1 MTLTDEE
8 TLELHELLD
17 GLVENNLSPSKKA
30 RLEEWIVESDEVRR
44 RYVYFMDMSSS
55 LVHFADERISDE
67 TSEEEGLSVGEKIV
81 RFIRPVALIAALL
94 VAGFYL
100 PRAFVESGKDV
111 DDVFVGADGSKDAG
125 PDDKPEQVIVDSVAV
140 LTKTVGVEWSD
151 EGSIKPELGNTLEP
165 CTLKLESGLAQIE
178 FLQGSTVVLEGPVEF
193 EIVNPNGGALRFGK
207 LRASVPQVATGFTIE
222 VPNGK
227 IIDLG
232 TEFGLHVHKG
242 GSTEVFVYK
251 GRVLYEGNAGEDEDV
266 FREISGGESIFIDP
280 YGYPRWVEMPT
291 EPFMGK
297 AELAY
302 RSMEESQRRHSA
314 WVQLSKEI
322 AQDPKTRLYFTF
334 DNQDDWSRVLL
345 DASTSSEKPSNG
357 AVIGCKW
364 EDGRWAGKGA
374 LAFKRDNDRVRL
386 NLPKHLISAT
396 LAAWIKIDAL
406 PQSIAPI
413 ICAEPLS
420 LGATC
425 WSINKQGQ
433 LALRVKS
440 VKGFELYES
449 AVAFGKERV
458 GRWTHVATTL
468 DSESKMISHYVNGR
482 SFSHEKMAK
491 LVPLSFEK
499 SLLGHAYDM
508 PDQDGIALRGSIDE
522 FVLFEEA
529 YQEDEIR
536 RIYEIGRPNEPTSP
550 FGANLP

>member
-1 MTLTDEE
+1 MSLTDEE

-17 GLVENNLSPSKKA
+17 GLVENNLSPAKKA
-30 RLEEWIVESDEVRR
+30 RLEQWIVDSDEVRR
-44 RYVYFMDMSSS
+44 RYIYFMDMSSS
-55 LVHFADERISDE
+55 LVHFAEELISDE
-67 TSEEEGLSVGEKIV
+67 TSEEKELSAGEKIV
-81 RFIRPVALIAALL
+81 RFVRPVALIAALL

-100 PRAFVESGKDV
+100 PRTFVENDKETEIIASTTSSTS
-111 DDVFVGADGSKDAG
+111 ADA
-125 PDDKPEQVIVDSVAV
+125 PEEVIVDPVAV

-151 EGSIKPELGNTLEP
+151 EAEIKPELGNTLEP
-165 CTLKLESGLAQIE
+165 CRLKLESGLAQIE

-193 EIVNPNGGALRFGK
+193 EIINPNGGELFFGK
-207 LRASVPQVATGFTIE
+207 LRASVPQVATGFSIE

-232 TEFGLHVHKG
+232 TEFGLHVHEG

-251 GRVLYEGNAGEDEDV
+251 GRVLYEGVAGEDEDV

-280 YGYPRWVEMPT
+280 YGFPRWVEMPT

-314 WVQLSKEI
+314 WVQMSKEI
-322 AQDPKTRLYFTF
+322 AQNPKTRLYFTF

-345 DASTSSEKPSNG
+345 DTSTASQTPSNG

-364 EDGRWAGKGA
+364 EEGRWSGKGA

-386 NLPKHLISAT
+386 NLPKHLTSAT
-396 LAAWIKIDAL
+396 LVAWIKIDAL

-420 LGATC
+420 LGAAC

-440 VKGFELYES
+440 AKGFNLYES

-482 SFSHEKMAK
+482 SFSHERMSE
-491 LVPLSFEK
+491 LVPLNFEK
-499 SLLGHAYDM
+499 SLLGSSSM
-508 PDQDGIALRGSIDE
+508 PKAPKGAALRGSIDE

-529 YQEDEIR
+529 YKEDEIR
-536 RIYEIGRPNEPTSP
+536 RIYEIGRPYEPTNP
-550 FGANLP
+550 FGSNSP

>member
-1 MTLTDEE
+1 MSLTDEE

-17 GLVENNLSPSKKA
+17 GLVENNLSPAKRA
-30 RLEEWIVESDEVRR
+30 RLEQWIVESDEVRR

-55 LVHFADERISDE
+55 LVHFAEELISDE
-67 TSEEEGLSVGEKIV
+67 TSEEKGLSAGEKIV
-81 RFIRPVALIAALL
+81 RFVRPVALIAALL

-100 PRAFVESGKDV
+100 PRTFVENDKDLR
-111 DDVFVGADGSKDAG
+111 GIALSSDGSIVPNA
-125 PDDKPEQVIVDSVAV
+125 PEGVIVDSVAV

-151 EGSIKPELGNTLEP
+151 EAEIKPELGNTLEP
-165 CTLKLESGLAQIE
+165 CKLKLESGLAQIE

-193 EIVNPNGGALRFGK
+193 EIINPNGGELLFGK
-207 LRASVPQVATGFTIE
+207 LRASVPQVATGFSIE

-232 TEFGLHVHKG
+232 TEFGLHVHEG

-251 GRVLYEGNAGEDEDV
+251 GRVLYEGVAGEDEDI
-266 FREISGGESIFIDP
+266 FREIAGGESIFIDP

-314 WVQLSKEI
+314 WVQMSQEI
-322 AQDPKTRLYFTF
+322 AQNPKTRLYFTF

-345 DASTSSEKPSNG
+345 DARTSSQAPSNG

-364 EDGRWAGKGA
+364 EEGRWAGKGA

-386 NLPKHLISAT
+386 NLPGQLSSAT

-420 LGATC
+420 LGAAC

-440 VKGFELYES
+440 AKGFNLYES

-468 DSESKMISHYVNGR
+468 NSESKIIRHYVNGR
-482 SFSHEKMAK
+482 SFSHEKMVN

-499 SLLGHAYDM
+499 SLLGHSYDM
-508 PDQDGIALRGSIDE
+508 PKKDGIALRGSIDE

-529 YQEDEIR
+529 YQEEEIR
-536 RIYEIGRPNEPTSP
+536 RIYEIGRPYEPASP

>member
-1 MTLTDEE
+1 MSLTDEE

-17 GLVENNLSPSKKA
+17 GLVENNLSPAKRA
-30 RLEEWIVESDEVRR
+30 RLEQWIVESDEVRR

-55 LVHFADERISDE
+55 LVHFAEELISDE
-67 TSEEEGLSVGEKIV
+67 TSEEKGLSAGEKIV
-81 RFIRPVALIAALL
+81 RFVRPVALIAALL

-100 PRAFVESGKDV
+100 PRTFIENDKDSE
-111 DDVFVGADGSKDAG
+111 GIASNTGSSILPDA
-125 PDDKPEQVIVDSVAV
+125 PEEVIVDSVAV

-151 EGSIKPELGNTLEP
+151 EAEIKPELGNTLEP
-165 CTLKLESGLAQIE
+165 CRLKLESGLAQIE

-193 EIVNPNGGALRFGK
+193 EIINPNGGELFFGK
-207 LRASVPQVATGFTIE
+207 LRASVPQVATGFSIE

-232 TEFGLHVHKG
+232 TEFGLHVHEG

-251 GRVLYEGNAGEDEDV
+251 GRVLYEGVAGEDEDV

-280 YGYPRWVEMPT
+280 YGFPRWVEMPT

-314 WVQLSKEI
+314 WVQMSKEI
-322 AQDPKTRLYFTF
+322 AQNPKTRLYFTF

-345 DASTSSEKPSNG
+345 DTSTASQTPSNG

-364 EDGRWAGKGA
+364 EEGRWAGKGA

-386 NLPKHLISAT
+386 NLPKHLTSAT
-396 LAAWIKIDAL
+396 LVAWIKIDAL

-420 LGATC
+420 LGAAC

-440 VKGFELYES
+440 AKGFNLYES

-482 SFSHEKMAK
+482 SFSHERMSE
-491 LVPLSFEK
+491 LVPLNFEK
-499 SLLGHAYDM
+499 SLLGSSSM
-508 PDQDGIALRGSIDE
+508 PKAPKGAALRGSIDE

-529 YQEDEIR
+529 YKEDEIR
-536 RIYEIGRPNEPTSP
+536 RIYEVGRPYEPTNP
-550 FGANLP
+550 FGSNSP

>member
-1 MTLTDEE
+1 MSLTDEE

-17 GLVENNLSPSKKA
+17 GLVENNLSPAKKA
-30 RLEEWIVESDEVRR
+30 KLEKWIMESDEVRR

-55 LVHFADERISDE
+55 LVHFADELISDE
-67 TSEEEGLSVGEKIV
+67 TSEEKGLSVGEKIV
-81 RFIRPVALIAALL
+81 RFVRPVALIAALL

-100 PRAFVESGKDV
+100 PRMFVDERNDEGGLVSTVDESSPSGL
-111 DDVFVGADGSKDAG
+111 
-125 PDDKPEQVIVDSVAV
+125 PQEEVIVDSVAV
-140 LTKTVGVEWSD
+140 LTNTVRVKWAE
-151 EGSIKPELGNTLEP
+151 EAEIKPELGKTLEP

-178 FLQGSTVVLEGPVEF
+178 FLQGSTIVLEGPVEF
-193 EIVNPNGGALRFGK
+193 EIVNPNGGELLFGK
-207 LRASVPQVATGFTIE
+207 LRASVPQVATGFSVE

-227 IIDLG
+227 VIDLG

-251 GRVLYEGNAGEDEDV
+251 GRVLYEGVAGEDEDV
-266 FREISGGESIFIDP
+266 FREISGGESVFVDP
-280 YGYPRWVEMPT
+280 YGFPRWVEMPT

-322 AQDPKTRLYFTF
+322 AQNPKTRLYFTF
-334 DNQDDWSRVLL
+334 ENQDDWSRVLP
-345 DASTSSEKPSNG
+345 DTSTSGQTPSNG

-364 EDGRWAGKGA
+364 EEGRWAGKGA
-374 LAFKRDNDRVRL
+374 LSFKRNNDRVRL
-386 NLPKHLISAT
+386 NLPQHLSSAT
-396 LAAWIKIDAL
+396 LAAWIKIDSL
-406 PQSIAPI
+406 PLTVAPI

-420 LGATC
+420 LGAAC
-425 WSINKQGQ
+425 WSINKQGK
-433 LALRVKS
+433 LTLRVKS
-440 VKGFELYES
+440 AKELNVYES

-468 DSESKMISHYVNGR
+468 DAKSKMISHYVNGR
-482 SFSHEKMAK
+482 SFSHEKMSE
-491 LVPLSFEK
+491 LVPLNFEK
-499 SLLGHAYDM
+499 SLLGHSSSL
-508 PDQDGIALRGSIDE
+508 PEGPKGVALRGSIDE

-536 RIYEIGRPNEPTSP
+536 RLYEIGRPNEPTNP
-550 FGANLP
+550 FGSNSP

>member
-1 MTLTDEE
+1 MKLTDEE

-17 GLVENNLSPSKKA
+17 GLVENNLSPAKRA
-30 RLEEWIVESDEVRR
+30 RLEKWIVESDEVRR
-44 RYVYFMDMSSS
+44 RYVYFMDMSAS
-55 LVHFADERISDE
+55 LFHFAEELISDE
-67 TSEEEGLSVGEKIV
+67 TAEEKGLSAGEKIV
-81 RFIRPVALIAALL
+81 RFVRPVALIAALL

-100 PRAFVESGKDV
+100 PRTFVENDKDSGGVALDS
-111 DDVFVGADGSKDAG
+111 DGAIIPNA
-125 PDDKPEQVIVDSVAV
+125 PEGVIVDSVAV

-151 EGSIKPELGNTLEP
+151 EAKIKPQLGNTLEP
-165 CTLKLESGLAQIE
+165 CILKLESGLAQIE

-193 EIVNPNGGALRFGK
+193 EVINPNGGELSFGK
-207 LRASVPQVATGFTIE
+207 LRASVPQVATGFSIE

-232 TEFGLHVHKG
+232 TEFGLHVHEG

-251 GRVLYEGNAGEDEDV
+251 GRVLYEGVAGGDEDV
-266 FREISGGESIFIDP
+266 FREIAGGESIFIDP

-314 WVQLSKEI
+314 WVQMSQEI
-322 AQDPKTRLYFTF
+322 ARNPNTRLYFTF

-345 DASTSSEKPSNG
+345 DASTSSQTPSNG

-364 EDGRWAGKGA
+364 EEGRWAGKGA
-374 LAFKRDNDRVRL
+374 LAFKRGNDRVRL
-386 NLPKHLISAT
+386 NLPGQLSSAT

-413 ICAEPLS
+413 ICTEPLS
-420 LGATC
+420 LGAAC

-440 VKGFELYES
+440 ANESNLYES

-491 LVPLSFEK
+491 WVPLSFEK
-499 SLLGHAYDM
+499 SLFGHSFDTS
-508 PDQDGIALRGSIDE
+508 DQDGTAFRGSIDE

-529 YQEDEIR
+529 YQEEEIR
-536 RIYEIGRPNEPTSP
+536 RIYEIGRPYEPASP
-550 FGANLP
+550 FGGNLP

>member
-1 MTLTDEE
+1 MSLTDEE

-17 GLVENNLSPSKKA
+17 GLVENNLSPAKRA
-30 RLEEWIVESDEVRR
+30 RLEQWIVESDEVRR
-44 RYVYFMDMSSS
+44 RYIYFMDMSSS
-55 LVHFADERISDE
+55 LVHFAEELISDE
-67 TSEEEGLSVGEKIV
+67 TSEEKGLSAGEKIV
-81 RFIRPVALIAALL
+81 RFVRPVALIAALL

-100 PRAFVESGKDV
+100 PRTFV
-111 DDVFVGADGSKDAG
+111 DDDRDSRGIDLSSDSSIGANA
-125 PDDKPEQVIVDSVAV
+125 PEGVIVDSVAV
-140 LTKTVGVEWSD
+140 LTKAVGVEWSD
-151 EGSIKPELGNTLEP
+151 EAEIKPELGNTLEP
-165 CTLKLESGLAQIE
+165 CKLKLKSGLAQIE

-193 EIVNPNGGALRFGK
+193 EVINPNGGELLFGK
-207 LRASVPQVATGFTIE
+207 LRASVPQVATGFSIE

-232 TEFGLHVHKG
+232 TEFGLHVHEG

-251 GRVLYEGNAGEDEDV
+251 GRVLYEGLAGEDEGV
-266 FREISGGESIFIDP
+266 FREIAGGESIFIDP

-302 RSMEESQRRHSA
+302 RSMEESQRRYSA
-314 WVQLSKEI
+314 WVQMSQEI
-322 AQDPKTRLYFTF
+322 ARNPNTRLYFTF

-345 DASTSSEKPSNG
+345 DASTSSKTPSNG

-364 EDGRWAGKGA
+364 EEGRWSGKGA

-386 NLPKHLISAT
+386 NLPGQLSSAT
-396 LAAWIKIDAL
+396 LAAWIKIDDL

-420 LGATC
+420 LGAAC
-425 WSINKQGQ
+425 WSINKRGQ

-440 VKGFELYES
+440 AKGFNLYES

-458 GRWTHVATTL
+458 GRWTHIATTL
-468 DSESKMISHYVNGR
+468 DSESKMIRHYVNGR
-482 SFSHEKMAK
+482 SFSHEKMVD

-499 SLLGHAYDM
+499 SLLGHGHLNDM
-508 PDQDGIALRGSIDE
+508 PKKDGIALRGSIDE

-529 YQEDEIR
+529 YQEEEIR
-536 RIYEIGRPNEPTSP
+536 RIYEIGRPYEPASP
-550 FGANLP
+550 FDANLP